1 MKPAPRIDHT
11 MSAHKFDSELL
22 RINPNTGTRATAI
35 SSEMFHLLAH
45 AEHFSQQSDG
55 AFDNRYPAIWY

>member
-1 MKPAPRIDHT
+1 

-55 AFDNRYPAIWY
+55 ALDNSYRAIWY